1 MIHEGLMRRHPTSEN
16 RISVRSSI
24 ALAGAL
30 AVALV
35 SSSTAS
41 AQEKLSVRLDF
52 LPYGAHAPFYLA
64 QEKGWFK
71 ENGVEPTIEDGTGT
85 TTTVQ
90 LVGAGKYDVGYAG
103 FVSAMVA
110 REKGVPVKAVAGV
123 LRKSDLGIVVDEKSS
138 IFKPKDLEGKKIYYS
153 PASVE
158 TLFID
163 SYFKS
168 AGVDKSKVD
177 LTSVD
182 IAAKVSTYL
191 GGGGDGMFV
200 PVPIYTIR
208 KNIPRL
214 SRGLLFSDAGL
225 PLPGVGLI
233 ANETVIREK
242 PKAIAGFVAALQ
254 KAWAGIQD
262 GSMTDEAVQALLK
275 NRPKSKLDPEY
286 VRQQLE
292 AMVPYLDTAAT
303 KGKPLFWQSPEDWAA
318 GIKYSEQA
326 GVIKAG
332 TKPEEYFTNDFVPK
346 AK

>member
-1 MIHEGLMRRHPTSEN
+1 MRRFFSPQG
-16 RISVRSSI
+16 RISLRSFAS
-24 ALAGAL
+24 LVGAL
-30 AVALV
+30 AVALALN
-35 SSSTAS
+35 SAAF

-52 LPYGAHAPFYLA
+52 LPYGSHAPFYLA
-64 QEKGWFK
+64 LEKGWFK

-90 LVGAGKYDVGYAG
+90 LVGAGKYDIGYAG

-110 REKGVPVKAVAGV
+110 REKGVPVKAIAGV
-123 LRKSDLGIVVDEKSS
+123 LRKSDLGVVVDEKST
-138 IFKPKDLEGKKIYYS
+138 IHKPKDLEGKKIYFS
-153 PASVE
+153 STSVE

-163 SYFKS
+163 SFFKT

-191 GGGGDGMFV
+191 SGGGDGMFV

-214 SRGLLFSDAGL
+214 SRGILFSDYGL
-225 PLPGVGLI
+225 PLPGFGLI
-233 ANETVIREK
+233 ANETAMREK

-275 NRPKSKLDPEY
+275 NRPRAKLDPEY
-286 VRQQLE
+286 IRQQLQSLL
-292 AMVPYLDTAAT
+292 PYINTTAT
-303 KGKPLFWQSPEDWAA
+303 NGKPLFWQSADDWAA

-326 GVIKAG
+326 SIIKPG
-332 TKPEEYFTNDFVPK
+332 TKAEDYFTNDFVPK
-346 AK
+346 SN

>member
-1 MIHEGLMRRHPTSEN
+1 MRRELTLQCRKSL
-16 RISVRSSI
+16 RSFMS
-24 ALAGAL
+24 LAGAL
-30 AVALV
+30 GIVLV
-35 SSSTAS
+35 LGGAAS

-52 LPYGAHAPFYLA
+52 LPYGSHAPFYLA

-90 LVGAGKYDVGYAG
+90 LVGAGKYDIGYVG

-123 LRKSDLGIVVDEKSS
+123 LRKSDLGLVVDEKST
-138 IFKPKDLEGKKIYYS
+138 IFKPKDMEGKKIYYS
-153 PASVE
+153 PSSVE

-163 SYFKS
+163 SYFKA

-177 LTSVD
+177 LTSID
-182 IAAKVSTYL
+182 ISAKVSTYL

-214 SRGLLFSDAGL
+214 SRGLLFTDVGL
-225 PLPGVGLI
+225 PLPGFGLI
-233 ANETVIREK
+233 ANETAIKDK

-275 NRPKSKLDPEY
+275 NRPQAKLDPEY
-286 VRQQLE
+286 VRQQLQSL
-292 AMVPYLDTAAT
+292 VPFIETPAT
-303 KGKPLFWQSPEDWAA
+303 KGQPLFWQSANDWNES
-318 GIKYSEQA
+318 IKYSEQA

-332 TKPEEYFTNDFVPK
+332 TKPEDYFTNDFVPK
-346 AK
+346 AVK

>member
-1 MIHEGLMRRHPTSEN
+1 
-16 RISVRSSI
+16 
-24 ALAGAL
+24 
-30 AVALV
+30 
-35 SSSTAS
+35 
-41 AQEKLSVRLDF
+41 
-52 LPYGAHAPFYLA
+52 
-64 QEKGWFK
+64 
-71 ENGVEPTIEDGTGT
+71 
-85 TTTVQ
+85 
-90 LVGAGKYDVGYAG
+90 
-103 FVSAMVA
+103 MVA

-123 LRKSDLGIVVDEKSS
+123 LRKSDLGIVVDEKTS
-138 IFKPKDLEGKKIYYS
+138 IFKPKDLEGKKIFYS

-163 SYFKS
+163 SFFKT

-214 SRGLLFSDAGL
+214 SRGILFSDYGL

-242 PKAIAGFVAALQ
+242 PKAVAGFVAALQ

-262 GSMTDEAVQALLK
+262 GSMTEEAVQALLK
-275 NRPKSKLDPEY
+275 NRPKSKLDPED
-286 VRQQLE
+286 VRQQLQ
-292 AMVPYLDTAAT
+292 AMIPYLDTTST